1 MCLSLLVYQ
10 EKFFLF
16 LKAYRRPFGYK
27 SGNETSIA
35 LGLHCPRI
43 PLTVHSKISRS
54 AKPHDVILLPYTR
67 VQIAHARY
75 VHALLLAVRDKMA
88 ADFLLMFVK
97 LPEHCAYFLQ
107 TLVDRSLKK

>member
-1 MCLSLLVYQ
+1 M
-10 EKFFLF
+10 K
-16 LKAYRRPFGYK
+16 
-27 SGNETSIA
+27 TSMR
-35 LGLHCPRI
+35 LYNHEFCP
-43 PLTVHSKISRS
+43 LCSRS
-54 AKPHDVILLPYTR
+54 AKPHDVIVLPYTR